1 MGAVDPERVDGSP
14 AVRGQQQVASN
25 IDGAVRDE
33 DVFVVGDE
41 DIDEQVLEMSEGE
54 AVPIPSTPP
63 NALPAELTRQSEHDI
78 TGTPRGDPEELP
90 NGSQAS
96 PGRYYIRP
104 DDTLL
109 GISLR
114 LGINVGVVRFFSSS
128 SFGVTALHI
137 RAEYF
142 VN

>member
-1 MGAVDPERVDGSP
+1 MGAVDPGKMDGSSP
-14 AVRGQQQVASN
+14 VRGQHQEAINV
-25 IDGAVRDE
+25 DGAVRDE

-41 DIDEQVLEMSEGE
+41 DVDEQVNDGE
-54 AVPIPSTPP
+54 AVQIPNTPP

-78 TGTPRGDPEELP
+78 TGSTPRGDLEDPP
-90 NGSQAS
+90 DGNHAS

-114 LGINVGVVRFFSSS
+114 LGINVGAVRGFSS
-128 SFGVTALHI
+128 LRLYII

-142 VN
+142 AN